1 MKSSHHS
8 PMPLSLQCECDQL
21 AMALAAVNAYM
32 STMARDSFKKKSP
45 EEKQAEAAQG
55 MAAYRAKEAA
65 ATANML
71 RLRALR
77 EARDAAEPPAV
88 EDPKPAAKKPRK
100 KIIRP

>member
-1 MKSSHHS
+1 
-8 PMPLSLQCECDQL
+8 
-21 AMALAAVNAYM
+21 MALAALNAYM

-77 EARDAAEPPAV
+77 EARDAAEALEPPAV
-88 EDPKPAAKKPRK
+88 KAPKPAAAKPRK
-100 KIIRP
+100 KNRPSLNRLRAFLSARAAVHM